1 MLPQRVRGL
10 CGRGGGASTDQYS
23 HCGLSRCR
31 RKQDQRGQRFDLG
44 SGASPKLHARSL
56 RKFCVLTGTLG
67 LLPRSGRPRPT
78 TPAPP
83 SPRVPLPPPQAGRTQ
98 RCQGPAQVLESRGPC
113 PAARHTPALW
123 HLGPRGWSHRRAGR
137 ALSDI
142 SLGSLATHTCVR
154 DSGRGVA

>member
-1 MLPQRVRGL
+1 MPAQTSIHTVDSQDAEESRTRGA
-10 CGRGGGASTDQYS
+10 RGSTRAQGFS
-23 HCGLSRCR
+23 QTPC
-31 RKQDQRGQRFDLG
+31 
-44 SGASPKLHARSL
+44 RSL

-67 LLPRSGRPRPT
+67 LLPRSGQLTPT
-78 TPAPP
+78 PPAPP

-113 PAARHTPALW
+113 PAARHTPTLW

-137 ALSDI
+137 VLSDI